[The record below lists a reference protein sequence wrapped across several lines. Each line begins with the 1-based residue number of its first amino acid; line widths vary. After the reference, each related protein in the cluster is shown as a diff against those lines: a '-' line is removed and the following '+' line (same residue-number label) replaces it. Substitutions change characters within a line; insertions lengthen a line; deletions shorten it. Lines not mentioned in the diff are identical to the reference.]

1 MVPAFEPVIVPALD
15 PVIVPAL
22 DPVIVPAFE
31 PVMVPA
37 FEPVMVPA
45 EAAELIVR
53 VRIAANSVGLRPFIF
68 FLLVN
73 STVYWVKPAGYGLLL
88 WRCGPCSAN
97 FANIVLRMC
106 LLQALCQTLPRHSR
120 RM

>member
-31 PVMVPA
+31 PVIVPA

-45 EAAELIVR
+45 EAAELIAR
-53 VRIAANSVGLRPFIF
+53 VRTAAAIIVLGPVIF

-73 STVYWVKPAGYGLLL
+73 AAVY
-88 WRCGPCSAN
+88 
-97 FANIVLRMC
+97 
-106 LLQALCQTLPRHSR
+106 
-120 RM
+120 